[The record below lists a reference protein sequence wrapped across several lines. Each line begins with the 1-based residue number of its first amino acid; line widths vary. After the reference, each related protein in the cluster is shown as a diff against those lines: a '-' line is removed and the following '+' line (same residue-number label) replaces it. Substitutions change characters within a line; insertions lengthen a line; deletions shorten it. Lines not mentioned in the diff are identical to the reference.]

1 MRKKIIPILMLA
13 FTFTT
18 MCSESVLAFPQCTY
32 LNNTD
37 NSEGTCEPR
46 ANKIDYVYKVVD
58 GVLYKRLYNFTTQ
71 EYIGNWIKA

>member
-18 MCSESVLAFPQCTY
+18 MCSKPVLAFPHCTY

-46 ANKIDYVYKVVD
+46 ANDIDYQYKVID
-58 GVLYKRLYNFTTQ
+58 GVLYKRLYNFTTHKPLSD
-71 EYIGNWIKA
+71 WVKA